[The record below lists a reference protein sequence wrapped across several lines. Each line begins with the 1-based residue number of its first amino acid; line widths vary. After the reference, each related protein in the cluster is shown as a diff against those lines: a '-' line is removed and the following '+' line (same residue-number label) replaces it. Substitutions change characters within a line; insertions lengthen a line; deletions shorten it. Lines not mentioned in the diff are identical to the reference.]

1 MKNIFEAIPDR
12 LEDEF
17 FQQIQAGENI
27 RIERIVSLGH
37 RSPQTGWYDQ
47 DQNEWVLVLKGAA
60 VLSFDD
66 GIPVHLDEGDFINIP
81 SHTRH
86 RVDWTD
92 PHRKTVWLAVHY

>member
-60 VLSFDD
+60 VLSFDG
-66 GIPVHLDEGDFINIP
+66 GIRLRALDRCRILDRCGRRYCGSVIIR
-81 SHTRH
+81 SKSASGAW
-86 RVDWTD
+86 V
-92 PHRKTVWLAVHY
+92 